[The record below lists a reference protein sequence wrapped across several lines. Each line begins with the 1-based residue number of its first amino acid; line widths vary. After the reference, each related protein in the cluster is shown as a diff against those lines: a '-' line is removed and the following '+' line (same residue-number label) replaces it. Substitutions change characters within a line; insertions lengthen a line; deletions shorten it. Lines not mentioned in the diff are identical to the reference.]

1 MAEFRNPQDKQSN
14 PLIDE
19 VASWLMS
26 QALEDRGIGETVLGC
41 YDRLYAAGIPLFRCF
56 VAFRTLHPLYRAQ
69 TMVWRRGDGELLVE
83 NFSRNESE
91 GEAFQ
96 RSPHFFMLSRNIAYL
111 RRRLTGDDALIDFAI
126 LGELKEEG
134 ATDYLAFLVPFNT
147 SGDRG
152 LLGSWTTDREGGFTE
167 REVRDL
173 QRIAKRLGVV
183 CKGMIESQVTRNIV
197 NAYFGGNAGERI
209 LGGSIGRGDAE
220 SLTGAIWYADL
231 RNSTALADRLAPED
245 YLETLDAYFECTAGA
260 VMEAGGEVLLM
271 IGDAVLAVFAT
282 DGSEEQGIA
291 ACAAAARAAED
302 ALARIGAVNAERRNS
317 NAELLRFGVG
327 LHYGSF
333 MFGNIG
339 TPERLEFTAV
349 GGAINEAARLET
361 LSKELELPVVASEA
375 FASQLSE
382 RWEDRG
388 LHRLR
393 GVKHELRV
401 YTQPQRQTASVTA

>member
-1 MAEFRNPQDKQSN
+1 MAEIQKAQDKKGN

-19 VASWLMS
+19 VAGWLMNQS
-26 QALEDRGIGETVLGC
+26 LEDRGIDETVRGC

-56 VAFRTLHPLYRAQ
+56 VAFRTLHPLYRARA
-69 TMVWRRGDGELLVE
+69 MIWRREDGELEVE
-83 NFSRNESE
+83 NFSRSETE
-91 GEAFQ
+91 GEEFQ
-96 RSPHFFMLSRNIAYL
+96 RSPHFFMLTKRIDNL
-111 RRRLTGDDALIDFAI
+111 RRRLVGEEALVDFKVLEELRDA
-126 LGELKEEG
+126 G
-134 ATDYLAFLVPFNT
+134 ATDYLAFLVPFDS
-147 SGDRG
+147 SGQRG
-152 LLGSWTTDREGGFTE
+152 LLGSWTTDRPGGFTE
-167 REVRDL
+167 GQVRDL

-197 NAYFGGNAGERI
+197 NAYFGTNAGERI

-231 RNSTALADRLAPED
+231 RNSTALADRLPPEA
-245 YLETLDAYFECTAGA
+245 YLETLDAYFESTAGA
-260 VMEAGGEVLLM
+260 VMDAGGEVLLM

-282 DGSEEQGIA
+282 DGSRAQGA
-291 ACAAAARAAED
+291 SACAAAGRAAED
-302 ALARIGAVNAERRNS
+302 ALARIAAVNEERRTGG
-317 NAELLRFGVG
+317 AELLRFGVG

-349 GGAINEAARLET
+349 GGAINEAARLEA

-375 FASQLSE
+375 FASQLPE

-388 LHRLR
+388 LHLLR
-393 GVKHELRV
+393 GVSHELRV
-401 YTQPQRQTASVTA
+401 FTLPQRQAASA